1 MSPSQHS
8 SLQGLIELSRR
19 DGVEIRPTL
28 LRVLVDLYIQ
38 QPMHTESEAARFT
51 ELVCRLV
58 ERADPPTRIAVA
70 TRLAAYAGT
79 PAAVALRLGREEM
92 AVAEP
97 LLRLSKALG
106 AAEMHAILD
115 LKSVPHAIA
124 LAARADL
131 PQSVAARIAGHQPM
145 TSTQPDYK
153 PDQPIAGRFL
163 ETDQTERLR
172 ILAALQRLDPPE
184 SREWQT
190 SIPVAIL
197 DRLERAA
204 MRREPLEFARLLEHS
219 LNVPPPVA
227 ERMISD
233 PSGEPIL
240 ILLRALAA
248 PIETVTR
255 ILLLLNPDIGQSV
268 ERVFALTKL
277 YETITEPVAQYL
289 AQAWR
294 DQPRR
299 RAQHQPQVALD
310 ASDRRDARAVHTQI
324 RYAHAAARGAARAL
338 DGSLGSVGC
347 QIEEVT
353 TGAVLDL
360 DHPQIRIEFALARD
374 MRLGLGVLDEIPRQD

>member
-1 MSPSQHS
+1 MSPSRHS
-8 SLQGLIELSRR
+8 NLQGLIELSRR

-38 QPMHTESEAARFT
+38 QPMHTASEAARFT

-70 TRLAAYAGT
+70 TRLAAYSGT
-79 PAAVALRLGREEM
+79 PAAVALRLGREDM

-97 LLRLSKALG
+97 LLRQCKTLG
-106 AAEMHAILD
+106 AAELHAILD

-124 LAARADL
+124 IAARADL
-131 PQSVAARIAGHQPM
+131 PQSVAARIASFVPA
-145 TSTQPDYK
+145 TSAETDPA

-163 ETDQTERLR
+163 EAEQAERLQ
-172 ILAALQRLDPPE
+172 ILAALEKLGPLE
-184 SREWQT
+184 SREWRT
-190 SIPVAIL
+190 SIPAAIL
-197 DRLERAA
+197 DRLEQAV

-219 LNVPPPVA
+219 LDVPPPIA
-227 ERMISD
+227 ERIISD
-233 PSGEPIL
+233 PSGEPVL

-268 ERVFALTKL
+268 ERVYALTKL
-277 YETITEPVAQYL
+277 YETIAEPVAQYL

-294 DQPRR
+294 AQPRR

-310 ASDRRDARAVHTQI
+310 ASDRRDARAVHTQV
-324 RYAHAAARGAARAL
+324 RSSTPLPAARR
-338 DGSLGSVGC
+338 VR
-347 QIEEVT
+347 T
-353 TGAVLDL
+353 TD
-360 DHPQIRIEFALARD
+360 R
-374 MRLGLGVLDEIPRQD
+374 